1 MATPS
6 EHTVPTLDEIKG
18 WPATVDPATGGK
30 PFGISRSYAYELI
43 KRGDFPAQ
51 VIAVGGKKRVITASI
66 LQALGGAE

>member
-1 MATPS
+1 MGTSA
-6 EHTVPTLDEIKG
+6 ERNVPTLDEIRE

-43 KRGDFPAQ
+43 KRGEFPAQ

-66 LQALGGAE
+66 LQTLGGAS